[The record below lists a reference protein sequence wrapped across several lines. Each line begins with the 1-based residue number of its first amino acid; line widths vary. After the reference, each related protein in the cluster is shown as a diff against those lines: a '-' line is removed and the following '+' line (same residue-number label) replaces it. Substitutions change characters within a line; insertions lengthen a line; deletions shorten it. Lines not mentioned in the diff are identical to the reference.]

1 MAMCSATPIPSKLSD
16 VGWEIGNSSA
26 PMRMEIFGD
35 FQCPDTKAAWFS
47 VVTSMRVKHADSV
60 SIVFHPFPLPYHK
73 NGFDSAQAAIVIAD
87 QESFVTTADT
97 LFNQQDK
104 FQTDATVNTTQ
115 AELFEDI
122 FAPMAVSLGVEKS
135 TFLAHMNNDDAS
147 NSQAR
152 VAWKFGAARGVTGT
166 PTFSANGVVSDSL
179 ASWAL
184 PDWEKW
190 LEGGN

>member
-1 MAMCSATPIPSKLSD
+1 LNYFLRP
-16 VGWEIGNSSA
+16 
-26 PMRMEIFGD
+26 
-35 FQCPDTKAAWFS
+35 Q
-47 VVTSMRVKHADSV
+47 
-60 SIVFHPFPLPYHK
+60 
-73 NGFDSAQAAIVIAD
+73 
-87 QESFVTTADT
+87 SFVTTADT

-135 TFLAHMNNDDAS
+135 KFLAHMNNDDAS

-166 PTFSANGVVSDSL
+166 PTFSANGNSEVLSRIYADICFS
-179 ASWAL
+179 
-184 PDWEKW
+184 
-190 LEGGN
+190 